1 DLTIP
6 DSVTKIGAYAFNNN
20 SLKNLT
26 IPDSVTEI
34 GEYAFAENPLTFVV
48 IENDEIEFIG
58 DFIFGDST
66 SIISS
71 DSSTAKT
78 YAETQELP
86 FIDIN
91 SVYFQ
96 PNGGCVNEIYAGV
109 DSPNDL
115 IAYYLWSTSKE
126 MPDLDLNYNIDW
138 VGFSGLVLTSPPSPT
153 GEWYLHVRA
162 EVADS
167 NHPSNGLIWVRR
179 SKPFSFD
186 PTPPSI
192 DLTYAPTDWT
202 NQDVEVTV
210 AVDDAESGLAEVK
223 YAFGRYDAIYFSYN
237 IIGTA
242 LDVSSLPA
250 QITVTSNDSLTVYAR
265 DRAVI

>member
-1 DLTIP
+1 
-6 DSVTKIGAYAFNNN
+6 
-20 SLKNLT
+20 
-26 IPDSVTEI
+26 
-34 GEYAFAENPLTFVV
+34 
-48 IENDEIEFIG
+48 
-58 DFIFGDST
+58 
-66 SIISS
+66 
-71 DSSTAKT
+71 
-78 YAETQELP
+78 
-86 FIDIN
+86 
-91 SVYFQ
+91 
-96 PNGGCVNEIYAGV
+96 
-109 DSPNDL
+109 L

-250 QITVTSNDSLTVYAR
+250 QITVTDNGWLTVYAK
-265 DRAVI
+265 DRAGNEAIEQIEITNIDKVKPVIGLEAPTAPTNGDVEVTVEVDDAESGLAEVKYAFGQLAYTYLARSGTTLDVSTLPAQITVT